1 MLINNFEMWFH
12 AGKIIP
18 KKLIVAVHKQLPN
31 SISSSLEPTMS
42 IL

>member
-12 AGKIIP
+12 AGKIIS
-18 KKLIVAVHKQLPN
+18 KMLIIAVRKQLPN